1 MPESTPHDQH
11 RLNIERRVRE
21 LMINKLRVSPVVL
34 ETSDSATPL
43 LGRGIGLDSMEA
55 MSLAVEI
62 EEAFGFAVLDEDL
75 TEELFASFGALT
87 DYIIKQSREDNA

>member
-1 MPESTPHDQH
+1 
-11 RLNIERRVRE
+11 
-21 LMINKLRVSPVVL
+21 
-34 ETSDSATPL
+34 
-43 LGRGIGLDSMEA
+43 MEA